1 VKRVKPSMLDLPDVA
16 RSLLKSAIR
25 ALADAGLITG
35 LDAETLLAILELGD
49 A

>member
-1 VKRVKPSMLDLPDVA
+1 MSPSIPQLPDVA

-35 LDAETLLAILELGD
+35 LDAETLLAILKLGD